1 MATHFKGPILY
12 SAARKGLENLQVGVW
27 TNQAV
32 FVDDFTGILLDA
44 TNDWTVVKDSGA
56 TAAITADAATGV
68 LALTSA
74 ATTDND
80 GASIQ
85 ANEIWGLTD
94 LSAGEKLYFESR
106 FSIASSAGDSV
117 GQMDVWV
124 GLCENFA
131 TNPENAFTASNRIGF
146 QLDDGSSL
154 TRLISEASDTETETE
169 LDSTYNL
176 TDDTYVTLGFV
187 ATKGTSGDIVQYY
200 YNRKLV
206 GTHSTNVPTALMTT
220 AMVEVTG
227 DATGTKSM
235 SIDYI
240 MAAVD
245 RGVTY

>member
-27 TNQAV
+27 PDQAV
-32 FVDDFTGILLDA
+32 FLDDFTGIALDA
-44 TNDWTVVKDSGA
+44 TNDWTVVKDSSA
-56 TAAITADAATGV
+56 TAAISADTATGV

-85 ANEIWGLTD
+85 GNEIFQLPTTD
-94 LSAGEKLYFESR
+94 GEKLYFESR
-106 FSIASSAGDSV
+106 FFASSTAGSGV
-117 GQMDVWV
+117 GQMDIWV
-124 GLCENFA
+124 GLTENFA
-131 TNPENAFTASNRIGF
+131 TNPENAFLATNRIGF

-154 TRLISEASDTETETE
+154 TRLISESGGTETETE
-169 LDSTYNL
+169 LAAAYNL
-176 TDDTYVTLGFV
+176 TDDTYVTLGFI
-187 ATKGTSGDIVQYY
+187 ATKGTSTDTVQFY
-200 YNRKLV
+200 YNRQLV
-206 GTHSTNVPTALMTT
+206 GTHTTNVPTALLTP
-220 AMVEVTG
+220 AMVEVSG

-235 SIDYI
+235 SVDYV

>member
-68 LALTSA
+68 VALTSA
-74 ATTDND
+74 ATTDDD

-85 ANEIWGLTD
+85 GNEIFQLPTT
-94 LSAGEKLYFESR
+94 AGEQLFFEAR
-106 FSIASSAGDSV
+106 FSIASTAGSSV

-124 GLCENFA
+124 GLTENFA
-131 TNPENAFTASNRIGF
+131 TAPENAFLATNRIGF

-154 TRLISEASDTETETE
+154 SRLISESGGTETETE
-169 LDSTYNL
+169 LASTYNL
-176 TDDTYVTLGFV
+176 VDDTYVTLGFI
-187 ATKGTSGDIVQYY
+187 ATKGTSTDTVQYY

-206 GTHSTNVPTALMTT
+206 GTHSTNVPTDLMTT
-220 AMVEVTG
+220 AMGEVSG

-235 SIDYI
+235 SVDYI